1 MSGMLNDLLE
11 LEKFMDGSDNCV
23 FEAELW
29 DKYGK
34 TQTMSAID
42 SGLIEHRRIKFRDGY
57 GRCICW
63 LSPKGREIAETHN
76 NISNIIAN

>member
-1 MSGMLNDLLE
+1 MLLSDLLE
-11 LEKFMDGSDNCV
+11 LEKFAEGADAYV

-34 TQTMSAID
+34 SKTLAAIEA
-42 SGLIEHRRIKFRDGY
+42 GLLEHRRLKFRDGY

-63 LSPKGREIAETHN
+63 LSDKGRAAAGAEKQAGS
-76 NISNIIAN
+76 ILAN